1 MAVLHGSDIA
11 HATQSGGIWALPLQG
26 AIGRAAPLAQEGDHL
41 IHHRDKV
48 HPHLLPASCIAS
60 TLVRDSIIA

>member
-1 MAVLHGSDIA
+1 
-11 HATQSGGIWALPLQG
+11 LQG